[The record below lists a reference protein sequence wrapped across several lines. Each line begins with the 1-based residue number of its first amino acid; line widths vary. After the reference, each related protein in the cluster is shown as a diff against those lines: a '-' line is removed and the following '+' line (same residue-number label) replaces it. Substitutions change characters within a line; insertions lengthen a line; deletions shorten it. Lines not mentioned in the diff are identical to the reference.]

1 MNAKLI
7 IFGAIVAVAL
17 GIVFLSLQ
25 PPVND
30 AGQKFV
36 TDPNSGDEFNP
47 IEISNPSG
55 AGTTNLSADVQGFDK
70 ATSSADCEKQAGAFR
85 EECYSNLARIK
96 NDASYCNS
104 ISRENYELSDSCFYS
119 IAVKEKQTG
128 LCFQMAYGVPDC
140 LTEIALATNSGAA
153 CEQAGFEKDTCLK
166 ALKEN
171 NYSLCRNL
179 GWNRL
184 NCVEAIDNKDASYC
198 NSIYNSADSCFEQ
211 LGIQEKNP
219 EYCKKISGNSDSCY
233 YEIALAA
240 NNANL
245 CELVKETRDQCVAW
259 VAFNTNDK
267 VLCDKA
273 GSERQSCID
282 DLS

>member
-7 IFGAIVAVAL
+7 IFGAIAAVAL
-17 GIVFLSLQ
+17 GIVFLSLS
-25 PPVND
+25 PPKND

-36 TDPNSGDEFNP
+36 LDPITGDEFNP
-47 IEISNPSG
+47 VDISSPAGPS
-55 AGTTNLSADVQGFDK
+55 ANLSTNVPDFTK
-70 ATSSADCEKQAGAFR
+70 ATTFADCDKQSGAFR
-85 EECYSNLARIK
+85 EECYSNLAQIK

-104 ISRENYELSDSCFYS
+104 ISRENYELSDNCFYN
-119 IAVKEKQTG
+119 IAVKEKQTR
-128 LCFQMAYGVPDC
+128 LCFQMAYGATDC
-140 LTEIALATNSGAA
+140 LTEIALAENSPAA

-171 NYSLCRNL
+171 NYSLCRSL
-179 GWNRL
+179 GSNRL
-184 NCVEAIDNKDASYC
+184 KCVEAIDNKDASYC

-211 LGIQEKNP
+211 LGIQGKNP
-219 EYCKKISGNSDSCY
+219 ELCKKISGNSDSCY
-233 YEIALAA
+233 YEIALAT

-267 VLCDKA
+267 ELCMRA

-282 DLS
+282 DAA

>member
-36 TDPNSGDEFNP
+36 FDPNSGDEFNP
-47 IEISNPSG
+47 VDISNPAG
-55 AGTTNLSADVQGFDK
+55 ASADLSTDLPDFTK
-70 ATSSADCEKQAGAFR
+70 ATTSADCDKQSGAFR
-85 EECYSNLARIK
+85 EECYSNLAKIK

-104 ISRENYELSDSCFYS
+104 ISKENYELADNCFYNL
-119 IAVKEKQTG
+119 AVTEKQTG
-128 LCFQMAYGVPDC
+128 LCFQMAYGAADC
-140 LTEIALATNSGAA
+140 LTEIALATNDPAA
-153 CEQAGFEKDTCLK
+153 CEQASFEKDMCLK

-171 NYSLCRNL
+171 DYALCRNL

-184 NCVEAIDNKDASYC
+184 NCVEAIDNKDASFC

-211 LGIQEKNP
+211 LGIQAKNP
-219 EYCKKISGNSDSCY
+219 GYCKKIFGNSDSCY
-233 YEIALAA
+233 YEIALAT

-245 CELVKETRDQCVAW
+245 CELVKETRDQCIAW

-267 VLCDKA
+267 ALCERA
-273 GSERQSCID
+273 GTERQSCLD
-282 DLS
+282 DVA